1 MVERNQRK
9 SIEIGDGMQALT
21 DLYGGEAVMDI
32 DFSVFDR
39 LCTVSPIIRGTPTT
53 TETSID
59 ALLSGN
65 DVFSWWKEDRESFI
79 KAAAQDRDLRD
90 SLRALTELGG
100 LLIHPE
106 DKEPN

>member
-53 TETSID
+53 TQPSLYP
-59 ALLSGN
+59 LLS
-65 DVFSWWKEDRESFI
+65 WKQGIFRW
-79 KAAAQDRDLRD
+79 
-90 SLRALTELGG
+90 GG
-100 LLIHPE
+100 
-106 DKEPN
+106 DKQRIFK